1 MLPVGFLI
9 IYSHKLFFKAFLSL
23 CIGKEQE
30 REKYQNQSEGRL
42 KIQEWTWQ
50 LYKITHQKEIFPPA
64 LFSFMATT

>member
-42 KIQEWTWQ
+42 KIQE
-50 LYKITHQKEIFPPA
+50 
-64 LFSFMATT
+64 